1 MNALRVARFDG
12 RAVAV
17 IVAAFVLL
25 VVTLF
30 PSGAQAHS
38 ELESSTPAE
47 GASVSSLA
55 EFSLTFGEEVTPE
68 FSSYTLTDAGANPV
82 QLGTP
87 RYDATKMTVT
97 VPLAQMVGGGDYTIG
112 YSILSIDGHKV
123 AGTVHF
129 TSTAAAMGHEGH
141 DMDGDHTGPP
151 PSGIPM
157 DRDHNHDGFG
167 SDGDDDGDSDKAIWY
182 ALGGALLGAVI
193 VAVIAWLIRR
203 RGSKSATEPEVAT
216 VSAPATAKT
225 SAAKPKVD
233 KPTQDKPKRAPKKS
247 DD

>member
-1 MNALRVARFDG
+1 MNALRVTRFDR

-17 IVAAFVLL
+17 IVAAFVLIAL
-25 VVTLF
+25 TMF
-30 PSGAQAHS
+30 PRAAQAHS

-47 GASVSSLA
+47 GASVSTLA
-55 EFSLTFGEEVTPE
+55 EFSLTFGEEVTPD
-68 FSSYTLTDAGANPV
+68 FSSYTLTGADANPV

-87 RYDATKMTVT
+87 RYDATKTTVT

-129 TSTAAAMGHEGH
+129 TSTAAVMGPGGH

-151 PSGIPM
+151 PSGMPM
-157 DRDHNHDGFG
+157 AHDHDHDGFG
-167 SDGDDDGDSDKAIWY
+167 PGDDGDNDSDKAIWY

-203 RGSKSATEPEVAT
+203 RGSKSGDEP
-216 VSAPATAKT
+216 T
-225 SAAKPKVD
+225 SLSDDEAEPTQD
-233 KPTQDKPKRAPKKS
+233 NPTQDKPRRAPKKR

>member
-1 MNALRVARFDG
+1 MKTLSVDRLDRRVIAVVVTVIAL
-12 RAVAV
+12 
-17 IVAAFVLL
+17 LTL
-25 VVTLF
+25 TLF
-30 PSGAQAHS
+30 PSVAQAHS

-47 GASVSSLA
+47 GASVSELS

-68 FSSYTLTDAGANPV
+68 FSSYTLTDASTATIK
-82 QLGTP
+82 LGTP
-87 RYDATKMTVT
+87 RYDATKTTVT

-141 DMDGDHTGPP
+141 DMDGDRTGPP
-151 PSGIPM
+151 PSGMPM
-157 DRDHNHDGFG
+157 NHDHDHDGFG
-167 SDGDDDGDSDKAIWY
+167 PDDDDDDSNNAIWY

-203 RGSKSATEPEVAT
+203 RSSKTETSTEAEAA
-216 VSAPATAKT
+216 APST
-225 SAAKPKVD
+225 SDVKPQQD

>member
-1 MNALRVARFDG
+1 MKTLTFARVDR
-12 RAVAV
+12 RVIAV
-17 IVAAFVLL
+17 
-25 VVTLF
+25 VVTAIALLALTMF

-47 GASVSSLA
+47 GASVSTLA

-68 FSSYTLTDAGANPV
+68 FSSYTLTDGTTSSIK
-82 QLGTP
+82 LGTP
-87 RYDATKMTVT
+87 RYDATKTTVT

-129 TSTAAAMGHEGH
+129 TSTAAVMGPGSH

-151 PSGIPM
+151 PSGMPV
-157 DRDHNHDGFG
+157 DHDHDHDGFG
-167 SDGDDDGDSDKAIWY
+167 PDGDDDGDSGKAIWF
-182 ALGGALLGAVI
+182 ALGGAILGAVI

-203 RGSKSATEPEVAT
+203 RGSKSAVPAAADEAAQD
-216 VSAPATAKT
+216 APAADASTAQ
-225 SAAKPKVD
+225 D